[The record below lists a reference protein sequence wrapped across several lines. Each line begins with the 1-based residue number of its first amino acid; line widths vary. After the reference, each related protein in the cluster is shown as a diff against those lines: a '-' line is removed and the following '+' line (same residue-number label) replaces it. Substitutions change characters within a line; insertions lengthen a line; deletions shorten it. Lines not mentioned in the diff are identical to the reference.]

1 MDLMLGTT
9 QLRNATGSLKRLA
22 ADIWWGKTRTKGIV
36 WEISAA
42 QTGDLGRYVNTVF
55 QSLAVFRL
63 VSFAMGAGLVFAL
76 NPSGRPTLV
85 LGSVVILVGLY
96 NVYRILWRFDPA
108 KPVSLMQTV
117 SLGVD
122 LWVSVVLIIVSGALD
137 SPFLIYSLS
146 PILTASLLMNMKAAF
161 TVAGA
166 SALSVSGVHAAAGLG
181 ITDLPWVLSGNYLV
195 LSLLYWAVCFL
206 IVNLPFLANL
216 NWQRRVRSES
226 LTLERQRLRREV
238 HDSVAQTLAFLS
250 LKMRRAEQR
259 AAQGRVAINERDVAD
274 IGRVVERT
282 YLAVRDYLDG
292 ADQEGEGPLASTL
305 PAVAEQWSRDT
316 GLPVKITTTG
326 SEGVLDSNVKF
337 QLLQVAREALA
348 NVAKHANPNNVWVDL
363 ECTREGV
370 FIRVRDDGRG
380 FSTTGPRGHGMGIMS
395 ERTAMADATL
405 DINSTPGGGTE
416 VVVAYSR
423 QLPEEE
429 AL

>member
-1 MDLMLGTT
+1 MDLMVGAS
-9 QLRNATGSLKRLA
+9 QLRNVTGSLKRLA
-22 ADIWWGKTRTKGIV
+22 ANIWWGRTGTKDPG
-36 WEISAA
+36 WKNPAA
-42 QTGDLGRYVNTVF
+42 QTGDLGRYINTVF

-108 KPVSLMQTV
+108 RPVSMVQVL
-117 SLGVD
+117 SLGLD
-122 LWVSVVLIIVSGALD
+122 LWLSVVLIVVSGALD

-146 PILTASLLMNMKAAF
+146 PILTASLLMNMRAAF

-226 LTLERQRLRREV
+226 LALERQRLRREV

-259 AAQGRVAINERDVAD
+259 AAQGRLAISERDLAE
-274 IGRVVERT
+274 IGSVVERT

-292 ADQEGEGPLASTL
+292 ADEEGEGPLTSKLA
-305 PAVAEQWSRDT
+305 AVAEQWSRDT
-316 GLPVKITTTG
+316 GLPVRISATG
-326 SEGVLDSNVKF
+326 SEGALDSSVKF

-348 NVAKHANPNNVWVDL
+348 NVAKHANPTNVWVDL
-363 ECTREGV
+363 ECTPEEIK
-370 FIRVRDDGRG
+370 IRVRDDGRG
-380 FSTTGPRGHGMGIMS
+380 FSTAGPRGHGMGIMS
-395 ERTAMADATL
+395 ERTAMAGAEL
-405 DINSTPGGGTE
+405 NINSTPGEGTE
-416 VVVAYSR
+416 VVVAYPR
-423 QLPEEE
+423 PLQKEE